1 MRLSDLNVMDLYVRL
16 DGSAPARYRP
26 AARETGHPNLPVP
39 TTAMPE
45 VLLLTQELKEKFNK
59 TEGIFTFAGF
69 RYRVAVNTMANGET
83 WAVLRRINALVQS
96 LEQLGFAP
104 HIIQS
109 LRLLG
114 RRDGLVVI
122 SGATGAGKTTT
133 AFALLNDYLRR
144 HGGTALTIEDPV
156 EYVLDGAVGENGF
169 CYQTQVHDD
178 DDWAKAI
185 KSSLRWTPR
194 YMLVGE
200 IRTPRAAE
208 QVLRA
213 ATTGH
218 LVITTVHAGSIEE
231 SIYGIL
237 HLAEQTMGGGAQAIM
252 AAGITSAL
260 HQTLGANGP
269 FIRYIFTEERNNGD
283 PIRSLIRENRV
294 GMINTFID
302 KQTARMSA
310 ARNNTQF

>member
-1 MRLSDLNVMDLYVRL
+1 MRLNDLNVMDLYVRL
-16 DGSAPARYRP
+16 DGQSPARYRP

-39 TTAMPE
+39 QTALPD
-45 VLLLTQELKEKFNK
+45 VILLTQDLKERFDKE
-59 TEGIFTFAGF
+59 EGIFTFASI
-69 RYRVAVNTMANGET
+69 RYRVSVNTMANGET
-83 WAVLRRINALVQS
+83 WAVLRRINAGVQTM
-96 LEQLGFAP
+96 EQLGFAP
-104 HIIQS
+104 HIIQN
-109 LRLLG
+109 LRMLG
-114 RRDGLVVI
+114 RRDGLVII

-133 AFALLNDYLRR
+133 AFSLLNDFLKR

-156 EYVLDGAVGENGF
+156 EYVLDGAVGNNGF
-169 CYQTQVHDD
+169 CYQVQVHEE

-194 YMLVGE
+194 YLLVGE

-231 SIYGIL
+231 SMYGIL
-237 HLAEQTMGGGAQAIM
+237 HLAEQTMGGGAAAIM
-252 AAGITSAL
+252 ATGITAAL
-260 HQTLGANGP
+260 HQTLGATGP

-283 PIRSLIRENRV
+283 PIRALIRENRI

-310 ARNNTQF
+310 AKSTKF

>member
-1 MRLSDLNVMDLYVRL
+1 MRLNELNLMDLYVRL
-16 DGSAPARYRP
+16 DGQSPARYRP
-26 AARETGHPNLPVP
+26 AAREMGYPNLPVP
-39 TTAMPE
+39 TTALPD
-45 VLLLTQELKEKFNK
+45 VLLLTQELGEKFK
-59 TEGIFTFAGF
+59 GPEGIFTYQGV
-69 RYRVAVNTMANGET
+69 RYRVSVNEMANGEK
-83 WAVLRRINALVQS
+83 WAVLRLIHSDIRS
-96 LEQLGFAP
+96 LDKLSIAP
-104 HIIQS
+104 HIVQN

-133 AFALLNDYLRR
+133 AFALLNEFLQRN
-144 HGGTALTIEDPV
+144 GGTALTIEDPV
-156 EYVLDGAVGENGF
+156 EYILDGPIGQQGF
-169 CYQTQVHDD
+169 CYQTQVHEEE
-178 DDWAKAI
+178 DWARAI

-194 YMLVGE
+194 YLLVGE

-237 HLAEQTMGGGAQAIM
+237 HLAEQTMGSGAAQIM
-252 AAGITSAL
+252 AAGITAVM
-260 HQTLGANGP
+260 HQVMSQTGP

-283 PIRSLIRENRV
+283 PIRSLIREGRV

-302 KQTARMSA
+302 KQTARMMN
-310 ARNNTQF
+310 ARGKF

>member
-1 MRLSDLNVMDLYVRL
+1 MRLAELNLMDLYLRL
-16 DGSAPARYRP
+16 DAPAPARYRP

-39 TTAMPE
+39 ATVGPE
-45 VLLLTQELKEKFNK
+45 ILQLTQELKSKFSDH
-59 TEGIFTFAGF
+59 EGVFTHAGQ
-69 RYRVAVNTMANGET
+69 RYRASIAKMANGET
-83 WAVLRRINALVQS
+83 WAVLRRINPVVRT
-96 LEQLGFAP
+96 LEDLSFAP
-104 HIIQS
+104 HIIQN

-114 RRDGLVVI
+114 RRDGLIII

-133 AFALLNDYLRR
+133 AFGLLKDFLMRN
-144 HGGTALTIEDPV
+144 GGTALTVEDPV
-156 EYVLDGAVGENGF
+156 EYVLDGSVGDHGF
-169 CYQTQVHDD
+169 CYQLQVKEDEE
-178 DDWAKAI
+178 WAKAI
-185 KSSLRWTPR
+185 KSTLRWTPR
-194 YMLVGE
+194 YLLVGE

-237 HLAEQTMGGGAQAIM
+237 HLAEQAMGSGAHQIM
-252 AAGITSAL
+252 ATGLTAAL
-260 HQTLGANGP
+260 HQTLSASGP
-269 FIRYIFTEERNNGD
+269 FIRYIFTEDRNNGD

-302 KQTARMSA
+302 KQTARLQNSA
-310 ARNNTQF
+310 KRI